1 MLHLDMCQIPLL
13 IRYITYIHWNI
24 LFYNLSVYTKLKVIK
39 SPPIQKTFEW
49 VSSGRTWGV
58 DFPFKVE
65 HSVLS
70 VSQNLGQVWV
80 SVNNCL

>member
-1 MLHLDMCQIPLL
+1 MLHRDMCQIPLL

-49 VSSGRTWGV
+49 VSSGRTRGV
-58 DFPFKVE
+58 DFPFRVE

-80 SVNNCL
+80 SINNCL

>member
-1 MLHLDMCQIPLL
+1 MLHLGMCQIPLL
-13 IRYITYIHWNI
+13 IRYITYIHWDI
-24 LFYNLSVYTKLKVIK
+24 LFYNLSVYTKLRVI

-49 VSSGRTWGV
+49 VSSGRKRDV
-58 DFPFKVE
+58 DFLFRVE
-65 HSVLS
+65 HSVVS